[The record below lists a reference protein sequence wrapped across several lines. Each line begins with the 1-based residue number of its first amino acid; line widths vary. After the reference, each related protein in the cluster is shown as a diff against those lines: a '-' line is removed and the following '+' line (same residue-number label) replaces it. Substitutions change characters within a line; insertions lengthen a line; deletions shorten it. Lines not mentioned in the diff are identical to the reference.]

1 MKNFF
6 EKELQKDILIQIKK
20 ISADFINDNISSA
33 KIFDS
38 FVKVLKKASDRNRT
52 SYLLKKD
59 AESSQ
64 LYKKNKHLYASQD
77 KARSLIMGREAVI
90 IARALSEKVS
100 CQINDYGLIELDSK
114 PVEDSADFYVRV
126 KKMTPE
132 YHDSAIDAAI
142 NQKTLFDE
150 DEEELPSLDED
161 YFS

>member
-6 EKELQKDILIQIKK
+6 EKELQKDILIQIEK

-38 FVKVLKKASDRNRT
+38 FVKVLKNASDRNRI

-59 AESSQ
+59 AESSL
-64 LYKKNKHLYASQD
+64 LYKENKHLYAIQD

-100 CQINDYGLIELDSK
+100 CQINDFGLIELDNK
-114 PVEDSADFYVRV
+114 PVEDSADFYMRV

>member
-6 EKELQKDILIQIKK
+6 EKELQKDILIQIEK

-38 FVKVLKKASDRNRT
+38 FVKVLKNASDRNRI

-59 AESSQ
+59 AESSL
-64 LYKKNKHLYASQD
+64 LYKENKHLYASQD

-100 CQINDYGLIELDSK
+100 CQINDL
-114 PVEDSADFYVRV
+114 A
-126 KKMTPE
+126 
-132 YHDSAIDAAI
+132 
-142 NQKTLFDE
+142 
-150 DEEELPSLDED
+150 
-161 YFS
+161 

>member
-6 EKELQKDILIQIKK
+6 EKELQKDILIQIEK

-38 FVKVLKKASDRNRT
+38 FVKVLKNASDRNRI

-59 AESSQ
+59 AESSL
-64 LYKKNKHLYASQD
+64 LYKENKHLYASQD

-100 CQINDYGLIELDSK
+100 CQINDFGLIELDNK
-114 PVEDSADFYVRV
+114 PVEDSADFYMRV

>member
-1 MKNFF
+1 MKN
-6 EKELQKDILIQIKK
+6 
-20 ISADFINDNISSA
+20 
-33 KIFDS
+33 
-38 FVKVLKKASDRNRT
+38 ASDRNRI

-59 AESSQ
+59 AESSL
-64 LYKKNKHLYASQD
+64 LYKENKHLYASQD

-100 CQINDYGLIELDSK
+100 CQINDFGLIELDNK
-114 PVEDSADFYVRV
+114 PVEDSADFYMRV